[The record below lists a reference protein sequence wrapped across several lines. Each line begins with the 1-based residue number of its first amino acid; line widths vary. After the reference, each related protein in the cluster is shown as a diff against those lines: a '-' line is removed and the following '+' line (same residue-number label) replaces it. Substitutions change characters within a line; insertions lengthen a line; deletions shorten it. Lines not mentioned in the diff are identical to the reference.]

1 MSEDIIM
8 PLSIQLPQVD
18 GYIKYFENGAKKMSF
33 LIKED
38 DIVLYTLYSK
48 SWKKISSI
56 MKVKFTTNP
65 IYDEKLIGARLKTF
79 GEQNNTIFTDNND
92 VIIKIPKENIRYAC
106 IPIIDLDSVYKVDSG
121 GAERAQRASD
131 ESGRTKIYPQ
141 IYLRQCKYRTKKLRF
156 KNYIADELVE
166 SSDDEE

>member
-48 SWKKISSI
+48 SWKKIRSI
-56 MKVKFTTNP
+56 MKVKFTTNLFTT
-65 IYDEKLIGARLKTF
+65 KNLL
-79 GEQNNTIFTDNND
+79 EQD
-92 VIIKIPKENIRYAC
+92 
-106 IPIIDLDSVYKVDSG
+106 
-121 GAERAQRASD
+121 
-131 ESGRTKIYPQ
+131 
-141 IYLRQCKYRTKKLRF
+141 
-156 KNYIADELVE
+156 
-166 SSDDEE
+166 